1 MPFGRHGDLMKMWN
15 GNKHGDLMK
24 KRKNMGIW
32 NLLTRL
38 LERFAHY
45 WRMFCSLF
53 ESFAHYSNVLL
64 TIQKFCSLLDIFEKD
79 RQARRPLFLSF
90 NIVEC
95 APARRVTNSDG
106 EKQFPREF
114 GLNIV
119 LVVYFL
125 K

>member
-1 MPFGRHGDLMKMWN
+1 
-15 GNKHGDLMK
+15 
-24 KRKNMGIW
+24 
-32 NLLTRL
+32 
-38 LERFAHY
+38 
-45 WRMFCSLF
+45 MFCSLF
-53 ESFAHYSNVLL
+53 KSFAHYWTFLKK
-64 TIQKFCSLLDIFEKD
+64 TGRLD
-79 RQARRPLFLSF
+79 ARYFLSF